1 MLTKQWI
8 KAVFTGLVKGGVN
21 VGGNR
26 IFHKASGRGKLV
38 PQKEFI
44 LLVWIPC
51 RLAKF
56 SACTSLM
63 FWFLSIPSITFI
75 FVKAPWKGGGRNG
88 LGGLV
93 GNNCLESMGLDGLG
107 RMSWA
112 GLVGNKWLGAIF
124 WEGWIGKNWTE
135 KEWKCD
141 ESNIKWNWKH
151 DENALK
157 SMQYAVGKLGFHN
170 PQHLLRHYV
179 GPLFGLK
186 TTRMLFWHF
195 TGSFHIT
202 AAVTVGYL

>member
-56 SACTSLM
+56 SASTSLM

-75 FVKAPWKGGGRNG
+75 FVKAPWKGGKEWIGRIG
-88 LGGLV
+88 WEQLFGKY
-93 GNNCLESMGLDGLG
+93 GLG

-112 GLVGNKWLGAIF
+112 ALVIKFFLCHLFFFIGDLPTRQERCLPCIRFKNKTASLYQSSI
-124 WEGWIGKNWTE
+124 
-135 KEWKCD
+135 
-141 ESNIKWNWKH
+141 
-151 DENALK
+151 
-157 SMQYAVGKLGFHN
+157 
-170 PQHLLRHYV
+170 PQLQ
-179 GPLFGLK
+179 
-186 TTRMLFWHF
+186 
-195 TGSFHIT
+195 SSAQI
-202 AAVTVGYL
+202 